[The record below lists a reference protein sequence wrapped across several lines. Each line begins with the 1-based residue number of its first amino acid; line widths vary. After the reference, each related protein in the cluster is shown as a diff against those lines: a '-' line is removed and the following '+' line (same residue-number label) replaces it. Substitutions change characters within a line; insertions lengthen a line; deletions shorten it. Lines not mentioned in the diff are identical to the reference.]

1 MKMTLSKRRYTMIS
15 KEKIKAV
22 NELVKNFKLKQ
33 SSILEL
39 YFIKL
44 SELANIETKT
54 VQDFIKQNKAF
65 GLNYA
70 LVSDEVN
77 VMADDEI
84 AVYPLDPYNL
94 DTLTDTQ
101 VFGVDDD
108 ISKNIKE
115 LIAKLNKLDISNL
128 NINTIYIASGEWIQ

>member
-1 MKMTLSKRRYTMIS
+1 MIS

-22 NELVKNFKLKQ
+22 NELVKSFKLKR
-33 SSILEL
+33 SGILDL
-39 YFIKL
+39 YFIKP
-44 SELANIETKT
+44 SELANIENKA
-54 VQDFIKQNKAF
+54 VQEFIKQNKEL
-65 GLNYA
+65 GLNYV

-94 DTLTDTQ
+94 ETLTDTQ
-101 VFGVDDD
+101 VFGVDNG

-115 LIAKLNKLDISNL
+115 LIAKLNKLGISNL

>member
-1 MKMTLSKRRYTMIS
+1 MIR
-15 KEKIKAV
+15 KEQIKAV

-33 SSILEL
+33 SNILEL

-54 VQDFIKQNKAF
+54 VQDFIKQNREL

-70 LVSDEVN
+70 LISDEVN

-108 ISKNIKE
+108 ISKNIKG
-115 LIAKLNKLDISNL
+115 LIAKLNKLGISNL
-128 NINTIYIASGEWIQ
+128 NIDTIYIASGEWIQ

>member
-1 MKMTLSKRRYTMIS
+1 MIS
-15 KEKIKAV
+15 KKQTKAV

-33 SSILEL
+33 SSILDL

-44 SELANIETKT
+44 SELANIETKS
-54 VQDFIKQNKAF
+54 VQDFIKQNKAL
-65 GLNYA
+65 GLNYV
-70 LVSDEVN
+70 LVSDEIN

-101 VFGVDDD
+101 VFGVDND

-115 LIAKLNKLDISNL
+115 LIAKLNKIGISNL
-128 NINTIYIASGEWIQ
+128 NIDTIYIASGEWVK

>member
-1 MKMTLSKRRYTMIS
+1 MIS

-22 NELVKNFKLKQ
+22 NELVKSFKLTR
-33 SSILEL
+33 SGILDL

-44 SELANIETKT
+44 SELANIETKS
-54 VQDFIKQNKAF
+54 VQDFIKQNKAL
-65 GLNYA
+65 GLNYV
-70 LVSDEVN
+70 LVSDEIN

-94 DTLTDTQ
+94 DTLTDTK
-101 VFGVDDD
+101 VFGVDND

-115 LIAKLNKLDISNL
+115 LIAKLNKIGISNL
-128 NINTIYIASGEWIQ
+128 NIDTIYIASGEWVQ

>member
-1 MKMTLSKRRYTMIS
+1 MIS
-15 KEKIKAV
+15 KEKIKAI
-22 NELVKNFKLKQ
+22 NELVKNFKLTR
-33 SSILEL
+33 SSILDL

-44 SELANIETKT
+44 SELANIENKA
-54 VQDFIKQNKAF
+54 VQDFIKQNKAL
-65 GLNYA
+65 GLNYV

-101 VFGVDDD
+101 VFGVNDD
-108 ISKNIKE
+108 ISENIKE
-115 LIAKLNKLDISNL
+115 LIAKLNKLGISNL
-128 NINTIYIASGEWIQ
+128 NIDTIYIASGEWVN

>member
-1 MKMTLSKRRYTMIS
+1 MIS

-22 NELVKNFKLKQ
+22 NELVKNFKLKK
-33 SSILEL
+33 SSILDL

-44 SELANIETKT
+44 SELANIENKA
-54 VQDFIKQNKAF
+54 VQDFIKQNKAL
-65 GLNYA
+65 GLNYV

-115 LIAKLNKLDISNL
+115 LIAKLNKLCISNL
-128 NINTIYIASGEWIQ
+128 NIDTIYIASGEWVQ

>member
-1 MKMTLSKRRYTMIS
+1 MIS
-15 KEKIKAV
+15 KKQSKAV
-22 NELVKNFKLKQ
+22 NELVKSFKLKK
-33 SSILEL
+33 SNILDL

-44 SELANIETKT
+44 SELANIENKA
-54 VQDFIKQNKAF
+54 VQDFIKQNKAL
-65 GLNYA
+65 GLNYV
-70 LVSDEVN
+70 LVSDEIN

-115 LIAKLNKLDISNL
+115 LIAKLNRLGISNL
-128 NINTIYIASGEWIQ
+128 NIDTIYIASGEWVK

>member
-1 MKMTLSKRRYTMIS
+1 MIS

-22 NELVKNFKLKQ
+22 NELVKNFKLKG
-33 SSILEL
+33 SNILDL

-44 SELANIETKT
+44 SELTNIETKS
-54 VQDFIKQNKAF
+54 VQDFIKQNKAL
-65 GLNYA
+65 GLNYV

-108 ISKNIKE
+108 ISKHIKE
-115 LIAKLNKLDISNL
+115 LIAKLNKIGISNL
-128 NINTIYIASGEWIQ
+128 NIDTIYIASGEWVK

>member
-1 MKMTLSKRRYTMIS
+1 MIR
-15 KEKIKAV
+15 KEQIKAV
-22 NELVKNFKLKQ
+22 NELVKGFKLTR
-33 SSILEL
+33 SNILDL

-44 SELANIETKT
+44 NELANIENKT
-54 VQDFIKQNKAF
+54 VQDFIKQNKALN
-65 GLNYA
+65 LNYV

-101 VFGVDDD
+101 IFGVDED
-108 ISKNIKE
+108 ISKNIKK
-115 LIAKLNKLDISNL
+115 LIAKLNQLGISNL
-128 NINTIYIASGEWIQ
+128 NIDTIFIASGEWIK

>member
-1 MKMTLSKRRYTMIS
+1 MIS

-22 NELVKNFKLKQ
+22 NELVKSFKLKK
-33 SSILEL
+33 SNILDL

-44 SELANIETKT
+44 NELANVENKA
-54 VQDFIKQNKAF
+54 VQDFIKQNKAL
-65 GLNYA
+65 GLNYVLA
-70 LVSDEVN
+70 SDEVN

-94 DTLTDTQ
+94 DTLTDTK

-108 ISKNIKE
+108 LSENIKE
-115 LIAKLNKLDISNL
+115 LIAKLNKLGISNL
-128 NINTIYIASGEWIQ
+128 DIDTIYIASGEWIQ

>member
-1 MKMTLSKRRYTMIS
+1 MIS

-22 NELVKNFKLKQ
+22 NELVKSFKLTR
-33 SSILEL
+33 SSILDL

-44 SELANIETKT
+44 NELANIENKA
-54 VQDFIKQNKAF
+54 VQDFIKQNKEL
-65 GLNYA
+65 GLNYV

-94 DTLTDTQ
+94 DTLTDTK
-101 VFGVDDD
+101 VFGVNND
-108 ISKNIKE
+108 ISKNIEE
-115 LIAKLNKLDISNL
+115 LIAKLNKIGISNL
-128 NINTIYIASGEWIQ
+128 NIDTIYIASGEWVK

>member
-1 MKMTLSKRRYTMIS
+1 MIS

-22 NELVKNFKLKQ
+22 NKLVKSFKLAR
-33 SSILEL
+33 SNILDL
-39 YFIKL
+39 YFIKP
-44 SELANIETKT
+44 SELANIENKD
-54 VQDFIKQNKAF
+54 VQDFIKQNKAL
-65 GLNYA
+65 GLNYV

-94 DTLTDTQ
+94 DTLTDTKI
-101 VFGVDDD
+101 FGVDND

-115 LIAKLNKLDISNL
+115 LIAKLNRLGISNL
-128 NINTIYIASGEWIQ
+128 NIDTIYIASGEWVK

>member
-1 MKMTLSKRRYTMIS
+1 MIT
-15 KEKIKAV
+15 KEQIKAV
-22 NELVKNFKLKQ
+22 NELVKSFKLTR
-33 SSILEL
+33 SSILDL

-44 SELANIETKT
+44 SELANIENKA
-54 VQDFIKQNKAF
+54 VQDFIKQNKEL

-70 LVSDEVN
+70 LISDEVN

-84 AVYPLDPYNL
+84 AVYPLDPCDL

-108 ISKNIKE
+108 ISKNIE
-115 LIAKLNKLDISNL
+115 DLIAKLNKLGISNL
-128 NINTIYIASGEWIQ
+128 NIDTIYIASGEWIK

>member
-1 MKMTLSKRRYTMIS
+1 MIS

-22 NELVKNFKLKQ
+22 NELVKSFKLAR
-33 SSILEL
+33 SNILDL

-44 SELANIETKT
+44 NELANIENKA
-54 VQDFIKQNKAF
+54 VQDFIKQNKAL
-65 GLNYA
+65 GLNYV

-101 VFGVDDD
+101 VFGVDND

-115 LIAKLNKLDISNL
+115 LIAKLNKIGISNL
-128 NINTIYIASGEWIQ
+128 NIDTIYIASGEWIQ

>member
-1 MKMTLSKRRYTMIS
+1 MIS
-15 KEKIKAV
+15 KEQIKAV
-22 NELVKNFKLKQ
+22 NELVKGFKLAR
-33 SSILEL
+33 SNILDL

-44 SELANIETKT
+44 SELANIENKA
-54 VQDFIKQNKAF
+54 VQDFIKQNKAL

-70 LVSDEVN
+70 LISDEVN

-101 VFGVDDD
+101 IFGVDDD

-115 LIAKLNKLDISNL
+115 LIAKLNKLGISNL
-128 NINTIYIASGEWIQ
+128 NIDTIYIASGEWVQ

>member
-1 MKMTLSKRRYTMIS
+1 MIS

-22 NELVKNFKLKQ
+22 NELVKSFKLTQ
-33 SSILEL
+33 SNILDL

-44 SELANIETKT
+44 SELANIENKA
-54 VQDFIKQNKAF
+54 VQDFIKQNKAI

-84 AVYPLDPYNL
+84 AVYPLDPCNL

-108 ISKNIKE
+108 VSKNIKE
-115 LIAKLNKLDISNL
+115 LIAKLNTIGISNL
-128 NINTIYIASGEWIQ
+128 NIDTIYIASGEWVK

>member
-1 MKMTLSKRRYTMIS
+1 MTLSKRRYTMIS
-15 KEKIKAV
+15 EEKIKAV
-22 NELVKNFKLKQ
+22 NELVKGFKLAS
-33 SSILEL
+33 SSILDL

-44 SELANIETKT
+44 NELANIENKA
-54 VQDFIKQNKAF
+54 VQDFIKQNKAL
-65 GLNYA
+65 GLNYV

-128 NINTIYIASGEWIQ
+128 NIDTIYIASGEWIK

>member
-1 MKMTLSKRRYTMIS
+1 MIN
-15 KEKIKAV
+15 KEQIKAV
-22 NELVKNFKLKQ
+22 NELVKSFKLKK
-33 SSILEL
+33 SNILDL

-44 SELANIETKT
+44 SELANIENKA
-54 VQDFIKQNKAF
+54 VQDFIKQNKDL
-65 GLNYA
+65 GLNYV

-94 DTLTDTQ
+94 DTLTDKQ

-108 ISKNIKE
+108 LSKNIKK
-115 LIAKLNKLDISNL
+115 LIAKLNKIGISNL
-128 NINTIYIASGEWIQ
+128 NIDTIYIASGEWVK

>member
-1 MKMTLSKRRYTMIS
+1 MIS
-15 KEKIKAV
+15 KEQIKAV
-22 NELVKNFKLKQ
+22 NELVKNFKLKR
-33 SSILEL
+33 SSILDL

-44 SELANIETKT
+44 SELANIENKA
-54 VQDFIKQNKAF
+54 VQDFIKQNKAI

-70 LVSDEVN
+70 LISDEVN

-101 VFGVDDD
+101 VFGVDND

-115 LIAKLNKLDISNL
+115 LIAKLNKLGISNL
-128 NINTIYIASGEWIQ
+128 NIDTIFIASGEWIQ

>member
-1 MKMTLSKRRYTMIS
+1 MIS

-22 NELVKNFKLKQ
+22 NELVKKFKLAR
-33 SSILEL
+33 SSILDL

-44 SELANIETKT
+44 SELTNIENKA
-54 VQDFIKQNKAF
+54 VQDFIKQNKEL
-65 GLNYA
+65 GLNYV

-84 AVYPLDPYNL
+84 AVYPLDPCNL

-115 LIAKLNKLDISNL
+115 LIANLNQLGISNL
-128 NINTIYIASGEWIQ
+128 NIDTIYIASGEWVQ

>member
-1 MKMTLSKRRYTMIS
+1 MIS
-15 KEKIKAV
+15 KKQIKAV
-22 NELVKNFKLKQ
+22 NELVKGFKLA
-33 SSILEL
+33 SSNILDL

-44 SELANIETKT
+44 SELANIENKA
-54 VQDFIKQNKAF
+54 VQDFIKQNKEL

-70 LVSDEVN
+70 LISDEVN

-115 LIAKLNKLDISNL
+115 LIAKLNKLGISSL
-128 NINTIYIASGEWIQ
+128 NIDTIYIASGEWVQ

>member
-1 MKMTLSKRRYTMIS
+1 MIS
-15 KEKIKAV
+15 KEKIKAI
-22 NELVKNFKLKQ
+22 NKLVKSFKLKQ
-33 SSILEL
+33 SSILDL

-44 SELANIETKT
+44 SELANIETKS
-54 VQDFIKQNKAF
+54 VQDFIKQNKAL

-70 LVSDEVN
+70 LISDEIN

-84 AVYPLDPYNL
+84 AVYPLDPCNL

-108 ISKNIKE
+108 ISKNIEE
-115 LIAKLNKLDISNL
+115 LIVKLNKLGISNL
-128 NINTIYIASGEWIQ
+128 SIDTIYIASGEWIQ

>member
-1 MKMTLSKRRYTMIS
+1 MCLKQEVKTMIN
-15 KEKIKAV
+15 KEQIKAV
-22 NELVKNFKLKQ
+22 NKLVKSFKLAR
-33 SSILEL
+33 SNILDL
-39 YFIKL
+39 YFIKP
-44 SELANIETKT
+44 SELANIENKD
-54 VQDFIKQNKAF
+54 VQDFIKQNREL
-65 GLNYA
+65 GLNYV

-108 ISKNIKE
+108 VSKNIKE
-115 LIAKLNKLDISNL
+115 LIVKLNKLGVSNL
-128 NINTIYIASGEWIQ
+128 NIDTIYIASGEWVQ

>member
-1 MKMTLSKRRYTMIS
+1 MIS
-15 KEKIKAV
+15 KEKIKAI
-22 NELVKNFKLKQ
+22 NELVKSFKLKR
-33 SSILEL
+33 SSILDL

-44 SELANIETKT
+44 SELADMETKS
-54 VQDFIKQNKAF
+54 VQDFIKQNKAL
-65 GLNYA
+65 GLNYV

-84 AVYPLDPYNL
+84 AVYPLDPENL
-94 DTLTDTQ
+94 TTLTDTQ

-115 LIAKLNKLDISNL
+115 LIAKLNKIGISNL
-128 NINTIYIASGEWIQ
+128 NIDTIYIASGKWA

>member
-1 MKMTLSKRRYTMIS
+1 MLS

-22 NELVKNFKLKQ
+22 NELVKSFKLKQ
-33 SSILEL
+33 SSILDL

-54 VQDFIKQNKAF
+54 VQDFIKQNKEL

-94 DTLTDTQ
+94 DTLTDTK
-101 VFGVDDD
+101 VFGVDND

-115 LIAKLNKLDISNL
+115 LIAKLNKIGISNL
-128 NINTIYIASGEWIQ
+128 NIDTIYIASGEWVK

>member
-1 MKMTLSKRRYTMIS
+1 MIS
-15 KEKIKAV
+15 KDKIKAI
-22 NELVKNFKLKQ
+22 NELVKNFKLTRAC
-33 SSILEL
+33 ILDL

-44 SELANIETKT
+44 SELANVENKA
-54 VQDFIKQNKAF
+54 VQDFIKQNKAL
-65 GLNYA
+65 GLNYV

-84 AVYPLDPYNL
+84 AVYPLDPENL
-94 DTLTDTQ
+94 TTLTDTQ

-115 LIAKLNKLDISNL
+115 LIAKLNKIGISNL
-128 NINTIYIASGEWIQ
+128 NIDTIYIASGKWVQ

>member
-1 MKMTLSKRRYTMIS
+1 MIN
-15 KEKIKAV
+15 KKQIKAV
-22 NELVKNFKLKQ
+22 NELVKSFKLAR
-33 SSILEL
+33 SNILDL

-44 SELANIETKT
+44 SELANIKNKA
-54 VQDFIKQNKAF
+54 VQDFIKQNKAL
-65 GLNYA
+65 GLNYV

-94 DTLTDTQ
+94 DTLTDTK
-101 VFGVDDD
+101 VFGVDND

-115 LIAKLNKLDISNL
+115 LIAKLNKLGISNL
-128 NINTIYIASGEWIQ
+128 NIDTIYIASGEWVK

>member
-1 MKMTLSKRRYTMIS
+1 MIS

-22 NELVKNFKLKQ
+22 NELVKSFKLAR
-33 SSILEL
+33 SNILDL

-44 SELANIETKT
+44 SELANIENKA
-54 VQDFIKQNKAF
+54 VQAFIKQNKEL
-65 GLNYA
+65 GLNYV

-108 ISKNIKE
+108 ISENIKE
-115 LIAKLNKLDISNL
+115 LIVKLNKLGISNL
-128 NINTIYIASGEWIQ
+128 NINTIYIASGERVK

>member
-1 MKMTLSKRRYTMIS
+1 MIS

-44 SELANIETKT
+44 SELANIENKA

-65 GLNYA
+65 GLNYV

-108 ISKNIKE
+108 ISENIKE
-115 LIAKLNKLDISNL
+115 LITELNKLGISNL
-128 NINTIYIASGEWIQ
+128 NIDTIYIASGEWIQ

>member
-1 MKMTLSKRRYTMIS
+1 MIS
-15 KEKIKAV
+15 KKQIKAV
-22 NELVKNFKLKQ
+22 NELVKNFKLTR
-33 SSILEL
+33 SNILDL

-44 SELANIETKT
+44 SELANIENKA
-54 VQDFIKQNKAF
+54 VQDFIKQNKAL

-70 LVSDEVN
+70 LISDEVN

-101 VFGVDDD
+101 IFGVDND
-108 ISKNIKE
+108 ISKNIEE
-115 LIAKLNKLDISNL
+115 LIVKLNQLGISNL
-128 NINTIYIASGEWIQ
+128 NIDTIYIASGEWIQ